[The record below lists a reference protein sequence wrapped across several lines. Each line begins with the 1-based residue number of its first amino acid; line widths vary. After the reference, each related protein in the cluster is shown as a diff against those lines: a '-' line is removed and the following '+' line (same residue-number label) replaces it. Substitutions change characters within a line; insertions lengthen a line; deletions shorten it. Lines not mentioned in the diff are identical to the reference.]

1 LGIQKNNIRIHP
13 DNVQE
18 EDNEEAAAEY
28 GMKLLG
34 TWIGSDE
41 YVRANLQTEERQRGS
56 KGFLTCRRCICSYPT
71 ANATKLTT

>member
-1 LGIQKNNIRIHP
+1 LGIQENNIRIHP

-18 EDNEEAAAEY
+18 EGKEEAAAEY

-41 YVRANLQTEERQRGS
+41 YVRANLTNKLAVLREEAERL
-56 KGFLTCRRCICSYPT
+56 KGFSDLQTM
-71 ANATKLTT
+71 